1 MRVPIDEVPPDVRR
15 RAARALA
22 TLSADHMFPH
32 QKRKRAEASFGAEAT
47 PIYRPD
53 LDEIAYWEIEL
64 AGIATELPVPDGEAK
79 EFDRG
84 FIVVAT
90 GPHDVPVPHFSLD
103 LAPPSRQLE
112 AGGGD
117 IARVVKLDALCYAA
131 EDAAGTLLSHLGTM
145 PPKLE
150 GAPAEL
156 PRRLPGGW
164 AISTAAGAAGEE
176 DGEEGPAV
184 KIRRSREARPVA
196 IGEWRS
202 WAEAKKGYAE
212 SYRLQLA
219 SLAARAEHP
228 WHIERV
234 TEKFGQ
240 GIRSGEPFTVLL
252 LEEGKFEISGPGA
265 EHVSAELNPQPLP
278 PRLVLTGKAD
288 RTAKDTTFELRL
300 VYSGAEESLLF
311 FIVPEDAPS
320 TVQPTVSPLGPVFG
334 GVR

>member
-1 MRVPIDEVPPDVRR
+1 MRVPIDKVPPDVRR

-22 TLSADHMFPH
+22 TLSAEHMFPQ
-32 QKRKRAEASFGAEAT
+32 QKHKRSDAGFGAEAT

-64 AGIATELPVPDGEAK
+64 EGIETVLPVPDGDAK

-117 IARVVKLDALCYAA
+117 IARIVKLDALCYAA

-145 PPKLE
+145 PPKLS

-156 PRRLPGGW
+156 PRRLPEGW
-164 AISTAAGAAGEE
+164 AISTAASAEKE
-176 DGEEGPAV
+176 DGERGPAV
-184 KIRRSREARPVA
+184 KIRRSREKRPMAVD
-196 IGEWRS
+196 EWRS

-212 SYRLQLA
+212 SYRLQLRA
-219 SLAARAEHP
+219 LAARAAHP
-228 WHIERV
+228 WQIEEV
-234 TEKFGQ
+234 TQKFGQ

-252 LEEGKFEISGPGA
+252 LEEGKYELTGPGA
-265 EHVSAELNPQPLP
+265 QYVNAELNPQPLP
-278 PRLVLTGKAD
+278 PRLILTGTAD
-288 RTAKDTTFELRL
+288 RTAKDTTFEVRL
-300 VYSGAEESLLF
+300 HYRGTEESLLF
-311 FIVPEDAPS
+311 FVVPEDAPS
-320 TVQPTVSPLGPVFG
+320 TVQPTTSTLGPVFG